1 MRQRSGAWSR
11 RAARWLGPAAVL
23 LLVLFPFLFAWISGR
38 PVDSGPPKFWQ
49 GQLVVVF
56 LMAVFA
62 MSYDLL
68 LGFVGILSF
77 GHAAFFGGGAY
88 AMALFLA
95 HGAPRL
101 AGGAAGGGEAVAGAA
116 LATVGPAAEALL
128 LAGGFLLAVGACI
141 LLGLLFSVVSVRVK
155 GVYFAMITLAIAV
168 AVYILAK
175 STDFVQWTGA
185 DEGLHG
191 VWIPAWLNP
200 TRFRLRFYYVTLGFM
215 ILMYLALRRITQS
228 PVGRVFFAIRENESR
243 ARMIGYN
250 PAAYR
255 TLAFVISAVTAGLSG
270 ALYAIW
276 DRGATPSLLDVS
288 TTIDALIMTI
298 LGGIGTLIG
307 PILGAGIMEVFGHF
321 FYQWFGARWPLV
333 FGVIFIVLV
342 LFLPQGIVGTLARA
356 RPGRGGVGGA
366 GGGESS
372 GASSSGGGAPPGG
385 SAEGRRR
392 LFGLLFGGRS
402 EGGTP

>member
-1 MRQRSGAWSR
+1 MKL
-11 RAARWLGPAAVL
+11 AAMQDKTYRWLGPAAVL
-23 LLVLFPFLFAWISGR
+23 LLVLFPFVFAWIAGR
-38 PVDSGPPKFWQ
+38 PVDAGPPKFWQ
-49 GQLVVVF
+49 GQLAVVF

-68 LGFVGILSF
+68 LGFVGVLSF

-95 HGAPRL
+95 HGVPRIT
-101 AGGAAGGGEAVAGAA
+101 GGMASASPGVQ
-116 LATVGPAAEALL
+116 ALL
-128 LAGGFLLAVGACI
+128 LACGFLLAIGVCV

-168 AVYILAK
+168 ALYILAK

-191 VWIPAWLNP
+191 VAIPAWINP
-200 TRFRLRFYYVTLGFM
+200 TRFRLRFYYVALGFM
-215 ILMYLALRRITQS
+215 ILMYLTLRRITRS
-228 PVGRVFFAIRENESR
+228 PVGRVFVAIRENESR
-243 ARMIGYN
+243 ARMIGYS
-250 PAAYR
+250 PALYR
-255 TLAFVISAVTAGLSG
+255 TLAFVISAVTAGLAG

-276 DRGATPSLLDVS
+276 DRGATPSLLDVA
-288 TTIDALIMTI
+288 TTIDALITTI

-307 PILGAGIMEVFGHF
+307 PVLGAGIMHIFGHF

-342 LFLPQGIVGTLARA
+342 LFLPQGIVGTLARV
-356 RPGRGGVGGA
+356 RTGSPGEA
-366 GGGESS
+366 
-372 GASSSGGGAPPGG
+372 
-385 SAEGRRR
+385 RRR
-392 LFGLLFGGRS
+392 LFGLPAGKGRSAGGR
-402 EGGTP
+402 P